1 MFDLFFMSYDEPE
14 ADKNF
19 DRLKKKIPHAKRV
32 HGVEGIARAWV
43 TAAHR
48 AETSHFYTM
57 DGDSQLLPDFDLNLV
72 DFKGRDDKRVH
83 VFRCK
88 NRVNGLVY
96 GYGSVHCF
104 HTEHV
109 RNFKN
114 LDVVDFTL
122 SVATE
127 GFCIQP
133 AVVSQTCFNTS
144 PYISFKSGFR
154 EASKL
159 ASATNAYAGSKPD
172 FRTHERL
179 KAWTSLGLDE
189 SYGDW
194 VILGA
199 RLGAIHGFKYKNDPD
214 KLALISDHQWFRG
227 LFNEYV
233 DSNPRDLFQETKDTL
248 EKFDFYVETF
258 SERQS
263 RYVKGMLYSV

>member
-1 MFDLFFMSYDEPE
+1 MFDFFFMSYDEPR
-14 ADKNF
+14 ADANF
-19 DRLKKKIPHAKRV
+19 ELLKKRIPHAKRV

-43 TAAHR
+43 TAAQR
-48 AETSHFYTM
+48 SETTHFFTM
-57 DGDSQLLPDFDLNLV
+57 DGDSQLMDDFDLTLH
-72 DFKGRDDKRVH
+72 DFQGEGDKRVH

-88 NRVNGLVY
+88 NKVNGLIY

-109 RNFKN
+109 RAFKD

-127 GFCIQP
+127 GFKIQP

-159 ASATNAYAGSKPD
+159 SSATNSYAGTKPD

-189 SYGDW
+189 EFGDW

-199 RLGAIHGFKYKNDPD
+199 RLGALHGFKFQNNPEE
-214 KLALISDHQWFRG
+214 LAKISDHQWFKD
-227 LFNEYV
+227 LFNQYAGK
-233 DSNPRDLFQETKDTL
+233 DPRSFLPETQEQL
-248 EKFDFYVETF
+248 EKFDFYTENFT
-258 SERQS
+258 ERQS
-263 RYVKGMLYSV
+263 RYVKGMLYGV